1 MKVAFFSSQAY
12 DRAFFEVANADYGHD
27 LQFFET
33 GLSLGTVQLAAGYRA
48 VCSFVNDRLDATT
61 LAALAELG
69 VEHIALRCAGFNQ
82 VDLGAAERL
91 GLTVVRVPAYSP
103 HAVAEHAIALILTL
117 NRKIHRAYARTRE
130 GNFALDGL
138 VGFDLNGRTV
148 GVIGTGRIGAV
159 LTQILRG
166 FGCRV
171 LAYDLVENPDCL
183 AAGAVYTD
191 LDQLWQEAQIISL
204 HCPLTPQTHHLVN
217 REAIAKMQPGTMLI
231 NTSRGGLVDTQAV
244 IEGLKLKRIGALG
257 LDVYELEE
265 PLFFQDH
272 STEIIHDDVFQRL
285 LTFPNV
291 VITGH
296 QAFLTD
302 TALHNIAETTL
313 RNLTDLEQ
321 GRACPNQLSAS

>member
-1 MKVAFFSSQAY
+1 MKVAFFSSKAY
-12 DRAFFEVANADYGHD
+12 DRTFFEAANADYGHD

-33 GLSLGTVQLAAGYRA
+33 GLSLGTVQLATGFRA
-48 VCSFVNDRLDATT
+48 VCSFVNDRLDAIT
-61 LAALAELG
+61 LEALAELG
-69 VEHIALRCAGFNQ
+69 VEHVALRCAGFNQ
-82 VDLGAAERL
+82 VDLSAAERL
-91 GLTVVRVPAYSP
+91 GLRVVRVPAYSP

-148 GVIGTGRIGAV
+148 GIIGTGRIGAV

-166 FGCRV
+166 FGCHV
-171 LAYDLVENPDCL
+171 LAHDLVENPDCL

-204 HCPLTPQTHHLVN
+204 HCPLTPQTYHLVN

-257 LDVYELEE
+257 LDVYEQEE

-313 RNLTDLEQ
+313 SNLTDLEQ
-321 GRACPNQLSAS
+321 GRACPNQLFAG